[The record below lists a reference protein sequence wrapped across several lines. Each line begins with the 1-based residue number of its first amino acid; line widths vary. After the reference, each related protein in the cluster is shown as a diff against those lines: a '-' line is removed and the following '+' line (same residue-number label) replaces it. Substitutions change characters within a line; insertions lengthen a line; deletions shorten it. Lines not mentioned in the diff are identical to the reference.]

1 MVFQTVGVE
10 ALKEAV
16 LQGFGAGFLSR
27 LAIRREVEAGA
38 LKAIRIRAPELKQ
51 HITIAYPEPGQCPPA
66 VPIFVDI
73 MRELNRKNGQTKT
86 LTRHAPR
93 VTTAQ

>member
-27 LAIRREVEAGA
+27 LAIRREVETGT
-38 LKAIRIRAPELKQ
+38 LKAIRIRALDLSQ
-51 HITIAYPEPGQCPPA
+51 HITIAYPAVGQCSPA
-66 VPIFVDI
+66 VPVFVDLI
-73 MRELNRKNGQTKT
+73 RELNPTGARKNGAK
-86 LTRHAPR
+86 
-93 VTTAQ
+93 